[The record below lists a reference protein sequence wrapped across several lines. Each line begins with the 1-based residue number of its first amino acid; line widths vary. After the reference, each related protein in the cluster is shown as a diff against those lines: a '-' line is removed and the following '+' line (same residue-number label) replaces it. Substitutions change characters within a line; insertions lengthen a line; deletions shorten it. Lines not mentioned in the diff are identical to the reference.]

1 MLFEGS
7 VFFGEEFES
16 PELLLVEALSLEEL
30 PFEEDKVVEL
40 PLRESFT

>member
-1 MLFEGS
+1 MFFDGS
-7 VFFGEEFES
+7 VFFGEEFDS
-16 PELLLVEALSLEEL
+16 PEPLLVEGLSLEEL